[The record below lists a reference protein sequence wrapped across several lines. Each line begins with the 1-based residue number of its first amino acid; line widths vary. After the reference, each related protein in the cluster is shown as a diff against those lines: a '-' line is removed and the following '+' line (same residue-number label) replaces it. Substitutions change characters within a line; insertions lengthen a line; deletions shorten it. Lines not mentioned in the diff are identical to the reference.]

1 MRFILGGYAQGKC
14 AYVKEK
20 YAALGQTKDGAGK
33 RYQCAVGTVFKGK
46 PGLHLNL

>member
-20 YAALGQTKDGAGK
+20 YAITDDEICDGAIEDFAK
-33 RYQCAVGTVFKGK
+33 STAPNWSCCK
-46 PGLHLNL
+46 